1 MLLRRA
7 QRPQPRGQAHPGHG
21 MSFGQGEGA
30 AQPALCPVPSA
41 SPCLQPACAVPTALP
56 VLTAPGDETETGA
69 EGHGAAL
76 PVPRSIPCRSVSPG
90 WHSHGS
96 ILAQSRGQDPA
107 PLPKG
112 PQPHTEGAARA
123 GKPKEGAA
131 PCSREGDFSSAE
143 TPALPPWH
151 SRNGTGHAAPR
162 LQLPVNNPAQE
173 GWLSSLLCSSSS
185 SSLALLRLPHLEP
198 VHQLMEH

>member
-76 PVPRSIPCRSVSPG
+76 PVPRSIPCRSVSPC

-96 ILAQSRGQDPA
+96 IPAQSRGQEPA

-123 GKPKEGAA
+123 ENKQRTKSNQVALDRNHPA
-131 PCSREGDFSSAE
+131 SRQKTTSK
-143 TPALPPWH
+143 
-151 SRNGTGHAAPR
+151 
-162 LQLPVNNPAQE
+162 QE
-173 GWLSSLLCSSSS
+173 RQ
-185 SSLALLRLPHLEP
+185 LLRKKLFWKHIIPLMQIFLPFSQKQPKTSLPENFG
-198 VHQLMEH
+198 

>member
-1 MLLRRA
+1 ME
-7 QRPQPRGQAHPGHG
+7 QPC
-21 MSFGQGEGA
+21 
-30 AQPALCPVPSA
+30 LCPGA
-41 SPCLQPACAVPTALP
+41 SPAAAFHRAGTAMDPSRPRAEDRTQPL
-56 VLTAPGDETETGA
+56 
-69 EGHGAAL
+69 
-76 PVPRSIPCRSVSPG
+76 
-90 WHSHGS
+90 
-96 ILAQSRGQDPA
+96 
-107 PLPKG
+107 
-112 PQPHTEGAARA
+112 TEGAARA